1 MKRPPGTRSDHSN
14 GRILPEGQGPPPEVW
29 EDFNASNV
37 NVTKKII
44 KPKVKGPPVAPP
56 VKGPPV
62 APVGPPVAPQGSVQA
77 SVQMLNMPLSAQ
89 QASNHWTRAAPYP
102 PPAKAPALANHRGE
116 LIPRGPYPPTDDWS
130 APEAAVIEGAHTQLI
145 TPRSHSS
152 GERPIPPKQ
161 RSVALSLLGSR
172 PVYCFKHSN

>member
-1 MKRPPGTRSDHSN
+1 MKRPPGTCSDHSN

-37 NVTKKII
+37 NVTKII

-56 VKGPPV
+56 VKGPRPPV

-102 PPAKAPALANHRGE
+102 PPAKAPALHLVG
-116 LIPRGPYPPTDDWS
+116 LTDDWS
-130 APEAAVIEGAHTQLI
+130 APEAVIEGAHTQLI

-161 RSVALSLLGSR
+161 RSVTLSLLGSR